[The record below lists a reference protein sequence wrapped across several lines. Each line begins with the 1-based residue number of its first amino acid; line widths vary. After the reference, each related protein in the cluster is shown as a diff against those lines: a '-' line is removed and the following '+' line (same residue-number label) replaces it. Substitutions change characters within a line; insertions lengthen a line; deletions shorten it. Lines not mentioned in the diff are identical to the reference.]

1 MAATKRQPIGL
12 GKVIPREITE
22 EMKQAYL
29 DYAMSVI
36 VARALPDVRDGLKP
50 VHRRILYAMKE
61 LGLSYK
67 SAYKK
72 SARIVG
78 EVLGKYHPHGDQSI
92 YMALVRMA
100 QDFSMRYPLV
110 DGQGNFGSIDGDS
123 PAAMRYTEARL
134 ARIAEEM
141 LEDIDKETIDFIDNF
156 DASHQEPV
164 VLPTKIPN
172 LLLNGSEGIAVGM
185 ATKIPPHNLSEVVS
199 ALEHML
205 TKSQITDLVPEE
217 KRFPGNLQEYLEDI
231 SEHAHVDYHYFI
243 YRQFQTEVTLDE
255 LLEFIKGPDFPTGA
269 NIYDLNQI
277 KTAYATGRGQ
287 IPIRATTEIETEG
300 NKSRIIITEI
310 PYQVNKSQLIKKIAQ
325 LVKLKIIENISEI
338 RDESDRQGMRIV
350 IEIKK
355 NGRPKVVLNRLFK
368 HTQLQTTFPVN
379 LVALVNG
386 VPQTL
391 TLKEILLHFLNH
403 RLVTVSRR
411 QVYLLNQNKA
421 RAHIL
426 AGLKKALDN
435 LDEVI
440 QTIKSSKTADTAK
453 TNLMKKFAFSAT
465 QAQAILDMQ
474 LRRLAALERQKIEDE
489 YQEVI
494 QSIKDLSL
502 SLIEPQ
508 RLSQI
513 IKKELKEVK
522 SRYGDDRRTKVHKYS
537 LSNLSIEDLIPSEE
551 NIIIITKDGYTKRLP
566 LDTYRLQ
573 RRGGKGVAGLQ
584 RKKEDEVSFIMVA
597 NTHDKILYFT
607 NKGRVFSLDCWQIP
621 KTNRQAKGTAVI
633 NLINIHPDEKV
644 QAVLPLKK
652 SKEKGFIALIT
663 RRGIIKKTALDKFQN
678 IRSNGITAIRL
689 EPNDELINARLTS
702 GQDDIIVVSLKGKA
716 IRFSEKEVKATGRAS
731 KGVKAIHLKE
741 NDQVTVF
748 EVFSPVYKRP
758 KDKRRKF
765 FRDLLVV
772 SQNGLGKRTP
782 LDYFHNQ
789 KRGGVGV
796 KVMKINQKTGPVAKA
811 RIVTEK
817 DDYLIITSKKGQV
830 IKLPLK
836 NIPQLK
842 RDAQGVILMRF
853 SDKEDKIANIAIV
866 RKQTEETIS
875 ETNEN

>member
-1 MAATKRQPIGL
+1 MAEKKKLIRL

-185 ATKIPPHNLSEVVS
+185 ATKIPPHNLTEVVS
-199 ALEHML
+199 ALEHMVNQ
-205 TKSQITDLVPEE
+205 SQIIDLTPEE
-217 KRFPGNLQEYLEDI
+217 KRFKGDLKAYLEDI
-231 SEHAHVDYHYFI
+231 SEKARVDYHYFI
-243 YRQFQTEVTLDE
+243 HRQFQSEVSLEE
-255 LLEFIKGPDFPTGA
+255 LLKFIKGPDFPTGA
-269 NIYDLNQI
+269 NIYDINQI

-325 LVKLKIIENISEI
+325 LVKSKVIENISEI

-350 IEIKK
+350 IEVKK

-368 HTQLQTTFPVN
+368 HTQLQTSFPVN

-435 LDEVI
+435 LDAVI
-440 QTIKSSKTADTAK
+440 ETIKASKTAETAK
-453 TNLMKKFAFSAT
+453 TNLMEKFSFSAT

-489 YQEVI
+489 YNQVLKVI
-494 QSIKDLSL
+494 EELSL
-502 SLIEPQ
+502 SLIKPEK
-508 RLSQI
+508 LTAI
-513 IKKELKEVK
+513 IQKELKDIK
-522 SRYGDDRRTKVHKYS
+522 AKYGDDRRTKVHKQS
-537 LSNLSIEDLIPSEE
+537 LSNLSVEDLIPSED
-551 NIIIITKDGYTKRLP
+551 NIITITKDGYVKRLP

-573 RRGGKGVAGLQ
+573 RRGGKGVSGLQ
-584 RKKEDEVSFIMVA
+584 RKKEDEVAFIMVA
-597 NTHDKILYFT
+597 NTHDKILFFT

-621 KTNRQAKGTAVI
+621 KTSRQAKGMAVI

-644 QAVLPLKK
+644 QAVLPL
-652 SKEKGFIALIT
+652 EKDKLSGYIALIT
-663 RRGIIKKTALDKFQN
+663 KKGIIKKTSLDKFKN
-678 IRSNGITAIRL
+678 IRSNGIMAIKL
-689 EPNDELINARLTS
+689 DQGDELINARLTS
-702 GQDDIIVVSLKGKA
+702 GDDDIIVVSLRGKA
-716 IRFSEKEVKATGRAS
+716 IRFSEKDVKATGRAS
-731 KGVKAIHLKE
+731 RGVKAIHLKP
-741 NDQVTVF
+741 NDEVTVF
-748 EVFSPVYKRP
+748 EVFSPLYSRP

-765 FRDLLVV
+765 FRDILVV

-782 LDYFHNQ
+782 LEYFHNQ

-796 KVMKINQKTGPVAKA
+796 KIMKINQKTGLVAKA

-817 DDYLIITSKKGQV
+817 DDYLIITSKKGQI

-853 SDKEDKIANIAIV
+853 SDKEDKIANIAV
-866 RKQTEETIS
+866 VQKEENS
-875 ETNEN
+875 